1 MYTFIDYLKFYPQSL
16 DVNLT
21 HIESRPSITNPGQEY
36 DFYIDCE
43 CAADVKE
50 ELLKQLKTVS
60 LSHRVMARTPSED
73 EGEWEVREGGRGEE
87 REGGRESGRER
98 EGGGWEGVREGRE
111 GRGKR
116 EREGGKEFGK
126 GGRST
131 MRRVAVKL

>member
-50 ELLKQLKTVS
+50 ELLKELKTVS

-73 EGEWEVREGGRGEE
+73 EGEWGRGERGRRE
-87 REGGRESGRER
+87 GVTEGRKGIEGGREGGRELGRAGRGEKR
-98 EGGGWEGVREGRE
+98 EGG
-111 GRGKR
+111 
-116 EREGGKEFGK
+116 
-126 GGRST
+126 S
-131 MRRVAVKL
+131 